1 MRKGETL
8 SSLARTG
15 SVLAGGVLLS
25 VVLGS
30 VLTMTLAPDAGRLLG
45 YQMGWVPF
53 PASPS
58 RIEIARQLRM
68 NTLVVRWVI
77 TPLVGVGV
85 GLFVGLLQ
93 RSRPA
98 LAAAICLAPTTWKG
112 SYYPIRFYPYPLI
125 ERAQIV
131 APDFLSI
138 LCAILVA
145 VGIWRLRN
153 RKKPN
158 MAEVTVTQG

>member
-1 MRKGETL
+1 LL
-8 SSLARTG
+8 SF
-15 SVLAGGVLLS
+15 VLAA
-25 VVLGS
+25 

-45 YQMGWVPF
+45 YQMGWIPL

-58 RIEIARQLRM
+58 RIEIARQISTNRF
-68 NTLVVRWVI
+68 VVRWVI

-93 RSRPA
+93 RSKPG
-98 LAAAICLAPTTWKG
+98 LVAAICLAPTTWKG

-125 ERAQIV
+125 VRAQIV

-145 VGIWRLRN
+145 VGTWRLLN

-158 MAEVTVTQG
+158 MAEATVTQG